1 MSADA
6 VFSAPADFAASREAV
21 DAGVAKDALAE
32 TVAAAIAELRPVLN
46 RDGGD
51 IELVRIDGD
60 LVVIDLKG
68 ACLGCVLSQ
77 VTLAGVRKRIV
88 ERAGR
93 PLKVV
98 PRHAFVALGRMK
110 AAQ

>member
-1 MSADA
+1 MTVDA
-6 VFSAPADFAASREAV
+6 VFPTSADFAAPREAEKTG
-21 DAGVAKDALAE
+21 AAPAALAE
-32 TVAAAIAELRPVLN
+32 AVAAAIAELRPVLN

-51 IELVRIDGD
+51 IELVRIEGD

-68 ACLGCVLSQ
+68 TCMGCVLSQ

-88 ERAGR
+88 ERVGR